1 MKSLVRIDT
10 QERKSAVLPPV
21 SRFQPKTDRR
31 VAVVGGA
38 GGIGR
43 ALVAALIEEGARVAV
58 LDLPASL
65 ARHKPPAGI
74 LAHALDATD
83 EAQVRAAFDALNKAW
98 GGLDALVNLAG
109 FAAAKTPVDATPRAI
124 WDEVMDGNLI
134 AAFLCSQAALP
145 LLREGSDA
153 AIVNMSSGLA
163 VKPAPGYGPY
173 SVAKAGVLA
182 LTRLLAAENA
192 PAIRANAVAP
202 AAVDTAFLKGGT
214 GRGGDDSATLAR
226 LDLDAYLKTVPL
238 ARLAQPEDVVGPIL
252 FLLSPAAAYVT
263 GQTLHVNGGLWMN
276 P

>member
-1 MKSLVRIDT
+1 MTSWSGIQNHKKSRPLL
-10 QERKSAVLPPV
+10 QAN
-21 SRFQPKTDRR
+21 RFQSQRDRR

-43 ALVAALIEEGARVAV
+43 ALVTALMAQGARVAV

-65 ARHKPPAGI
+65 ARHTPPEGV

-83 EAQVRAAFDALNKAW
+83 ETQVRAAFEALKKAW
-98 GGLDALVNLAG
+98 GAIDALVNLAG

-124 WDEVMDGNLI
+124 WDEVMDGNLA

-145 LLREGSDA
+145 LLRAGNDA

-192 PAIRANAVAP
+192 PAIRANAIAP

-214 GRGGDDSATLAR
+214 GRGGDDSATPAR
-226 LDLDAYLKTVPL
+226 LDLDASLKTVPL
-238 ARLAQPEDVVGPIL
+238 ARLAQPDDVVGPIL
-252 FLLSPAAAYVT
+252 FLLSPAAAYMT

-276 P
+276 

>member
-1 MKSLVRIDT
+1 LSPDT
-10 QERKSAVLPPV
+10 LF
-21 SRFQPKTDRR
+21 RFPQGKR
-31 VAVVGGA
+31 VAVIGGA

-43 ALVAALIEEGARVAV
+43 ALVASLIEAGAKVAV

-65 ARHKPPAGI
+65 ARHAPPDGVV
-74 LAHALDATD
+74 AHALDATD
-83 EAQVRAAFDALNKAW
+83 DAQVRAGFEALKKAW

-109 FAAAKTPVDATPRAI
+109 FAAAKSPVADTSRAS
-124 WDEVMDGNLI
+124 WEAVMDANLT

-145 LLREGSDA
+145 LLRAGSDA

-192 PAIRANAVAP
+192 PAIRVNAVAP

-214 GRGGDDSATLAR
+214 GRGGDDASAPAR
-226 LDLDAYLKTVPL
+226 LDLDAYIKTVPL
-238 ARLAQPEDVVGPIL
+238 ARLAQPADVVGPIM

-276 P
+276 

>member
-1 MKSLVRIDT
+1 M
-10 QERKSAVLPPV
+10 
-21 SRFQPKTDRR
+21 
-31 VAVVGGA
+31 VGGA

-43 ALVAALIEEGARVAV
+43 ALVAALIGQGAKVAV

-65 ARHKPPAGI
+65 DRHQPPAGVA
-74 LAHALDATD
+74 AHALDATD
-83 EAQVRAAFDALNKAW
+83 EAQVRHAFSAVQKAW

-109 FAAAKTPVDATPRAI
+109 FAAAKTPVAATPRAA
-124 WDEVMDGNLI
+124 WDDVMDGNLT

-145 LLREGSDA
+145 LLRDGKDA
-153 AIVNMSSGLA
+153 SIVNMSSGLA

-192 PAIRANAVAP
+192 PAIRVNAVAP

-214 GRGGDDSATLAR
+214 GRGGDDANTPAR

-238 ARLAQPEDVVGPIL
+238 ARLAQPDDVVGPIL

-276 P
+276 

>member
-1 MKSLVRIDT
+1 
-10 QERKSAVLPPV
+10 V
-21 SRFQPKTDRR
+21 SRFQPEKNRR

-43 ALVAALIEEGARVAV
+43 ALVEALTAQNARVAV

-65 ARHKPPAGI
+65 ARHKPSSGVR
-74 LAHALDATD
+74 AHALDATD
-83 EAQVRAAFDALNKAW
+83 EAQVRKAFEALEDEW

-109 FAAAKTPVDATPRAI
+109 FTMEKAPVGGTKRATWDA
-124 WDEVMDGNLI
+124 VMDGNLT
-134 AAFLCSQAALP
+134 AAFLCCQAALP
-145 LLREGSDA
+145 LLREGHDA

-192 PAIRANAVAP
+192 PAIRVNAIAP

-214 GRGGDDSATLAR
+214 GRGGDDATAPAR

-238 ARLAQPEDVVGPIL
+238 ARLAQPEDVTGPIL

-276 P
+276 